1 MLQNFNRF
9 NVCIFMLNNEMRPY
23 ESDADHRRQTCD
35 ALSVSRVCVLYVEAR
50 RFYGAEGRFNLSTLF
65 VARDSIF
72 RPVETDQNLKLGHPL
87 DSTSGRINILPFM
100 QNGFVVELLLSD
112 FEGIKEPPCPDS
124 FSCGGLDN
132 PNVLPDTDVVSNSVV
147 VEPTNPLLAD
157 KLAVGHKT
165 VDAAMSK
172 KSDESLHYSLAFLP
186 IGISALAQQAEQQW
200 NGNVLVGDAEGEY
213 IDVELSELPVGSV
226 HTQNPTVLNRKQ
238 REDHP
243 CCQVEVQGIVGDEPL
258 NAAQIGI
265 ALNRRRHRRSQFV
278 KAHSLHPTKCMEHI
292 SHKLYA
298 GKIHRNSKILLHNR
312 ADLANFNQILG
323 ISNLHRESSEL
334 FFKVTES

>member
-50 RFYGAEGRFNLSTLF
+50 RFYGAEGRFNLPTLF

-147 VEPTNPLLAD
+147 VKPAYPLLAD
-157 KLAVGHKT
+157 KLAVGHKAVGT
-165 VDAAMSK
+165 VMSK
-172 KSDESLHYSLAFLP
+172 KSEEPLHDILAFFP
-186 IGISALAQQAEQQW
+186 IGIAALVQKAERQW
-200 NGNVLVGDAEGEY
+200 KGNTLVGDAEGEY
-213 IDVELSELPVGSV
+213 IDVELSELPVGAV
-226 HTQNPTVLNRKQ
+226 HTQNQTFLNRKQ

-243 CCQVEVQGIVGDEPL
+243 CYQVEVQGIVGNESL

-265 ALNRRRHRRSQFV
+265 TLNRRRHCRSQFV
-278 KAHSLHPTKCMEHI
+278 MAHSLHHTKCMEAC
-292 SHKLYA
+292 KP
-298 GKIHRNSKILLHNR
+298 
-312 ADLANFNQILG
+312 
-323 ISNLHRESSEL
+323 
-334 FFKVTES
+334 